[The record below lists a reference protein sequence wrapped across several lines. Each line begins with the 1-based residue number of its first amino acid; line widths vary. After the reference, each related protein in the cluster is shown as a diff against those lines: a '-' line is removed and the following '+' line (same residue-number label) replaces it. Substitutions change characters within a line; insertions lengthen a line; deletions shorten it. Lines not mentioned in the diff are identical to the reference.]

1 MRKSQLIFLTALL
14 PLDFIMLILAG
25 ISIYFLRFKLFK
37 EVLPIF
43 TQIPYNDYVFK
54 VVLIALV
61 WIGIFVLLG
70 LYSIKNRKHF
80 TQEIGQIFIGCS
92 MGTMLIVLFLFFQRE
107 YFTSRF
113 IILAGWIA
121 SFVFLS
127 IGRFLIHLIQ
137 LIFFKQG
144 IGLEP
149 ILILG
154 QGKEVEELINSCRK
168 NLGHGYNIIGQAASV
183 DELINNWS
191 NRVSNFDEI
200 IQGDPNISRSDILRL
215 IAFCKEY
222 QINFKY
228 AADLFGTLSSNVSV
242 ETMMGRPYIEVK
254 RAALDGWGRVAKRI
268 LDIIFSFLSLI
279 ILSPFFVLL
288 GVIIKLDSSGPIFIA
303 LTRVGQRGKLF
314 KLYKFRS
321 MVKNAEQLKKDLI
334 AQNERKDGP
343 LFKMKN
349 DPRVTRLGRF
359 IRRYSIDELPQLLNV
374 FKGQMSLVGP
384 RPHQPDE
391 VSQYDYN
398 QKELL
403 FIKPGMTGLAQVSGR
418 SGLSFGEEVR
428 LDLFYVHQWSIWL
441 DLKILLK
448 TIVVVLSSKHSC

>member
-1 MRKSQLIFLTALL
+1 
-14 PLDFIMLILAG
+14 
-25 ISIYFLRFKLFK
+25 
-37 EVLPIF
+37 
-43 TQIPYNDYVFK
+43 
-54 VVLIALV
+54 
-61 WIGIFVLLG
+61 
-70 LYSIKNRKHF
+70 
-80 TQEIGQIFIGCS
+80 
-92 MGTMLIVLFLFFQRE
+92 
-107 YFTSRF
+107 
-113 IILAGWIA
+113 
-121 SFVFLS
+121 
-127 IGRFLIHLIQ
+127 
-137 LIFFKQG
+137 
-144 IGLEP
+144 
-149 ILILG
+149 
-154 QGKEVEELINSCRK
+154 
-168 NLGHGYNIIGQAASV
+168 
-183 DELINNWS
+183 
-191 NRVSNFDEI
+191 
-200 IQGDPNISRSDILRL
+200 
-215 IAFCKEY
+215 
-222 QINFKY
+222 
-228 AADLFGTLSSNVSV
+228 
-242 ETMMGRPYIEVK
+242 MMGRPYIEVK